1 MAYSTKFDNL
11 LFQCL
16 FSKSVYIS
24 SSLFGKGA
32 GSGFIIS
39 QDGLI
44 VTNAHVVQSS
54 SSGNVGVE
62 LINGKKYEGKIQV
75 VDSASDLA
83 LVKIEDVCMT

>member
-1 MAYSTKFDNL
+1 MSTL
-11 LFQCL
+11 
-16 FSKSVYIS
+16 YICVCS
-24 SSLFGKGA
+24 SPQLQKEA
-32 GSGFIIS
+32 CSGFIIS

-44 VTNAHVVQSS
+44 LTNARAVQSS

-62 LINGKKYEGKIQV
+62 LINGEKYEGKIQA